1 MRPNWGAILKFRLI
15 AFIFAACLF
24 APASFAADG
33 DKVVGTWK
41 LVSYEVE
48 VQATGQKGPVMGEKP
63 TGYATFL
70 PEGRVFFVLT
80 GEGRKAGKTDP
91 ERAELL
97 GTLIAYS
104 GTYSV
109 EGDQWTTNVDV
120 AWNPEWVGTKQV
132 RNFKVDGERL
142 AVLTPWRIMPNWADK
157 GMSRSIVTFER
168 VKK

>member
-1 MRPNWGAILKFRLI
+1 M
-15 AFIFAACLF
+15 
-24 APASFAADG
+24 
-33 DKVVGTWK
+33 
-41 LVSYEVE
+41 
-48 VQATGQKGPVMGEKP
+48 
-63 TGYATFL
+63 
-70 PEGRVFFVLT
+70 
-80 GEGRKAGKTDP
+80 
-91 ERAELL
+91 L

-142 AVLTPWRIMPNWADK
+142 AVLTPWRLMPNWADK

>member
-1 MRPNWGAILKFRLI
+1 MRTLTVSSLVVAFASLI
-15 AFIFAACLF
+15 AQ
-24 APASFAADG
+24 PSFAADG

-63 TGYATFL
+63 TGYATFT

-80 GEGRKAGKTDP
+80 GEARKAAKTDQ

-97 GTLIAYS
+97 STLIAYS

-109 EGDQWTTNVDV
+109 EGDKWITNVDV
-120 AWNPEWVGTKQV
+120 AWNPDWVGTKQV
-132 RNFKVDGERL
+132 RDFKLEGERL
-142 AVLTPWRIMPNWADK
+142 MVLTPWRVMPNWADK
-157 GMSRSIVTFER
+157 GLTRSIVTFER
-168 VKK
+168 SK